1 MQPGCTGLRAPCLH
15 LLAARDPDSGSS
27 AIQSSNNVIS
37 HSKRAASVALMVGFG
52 GAGSIFATT
61 TFREQDSPRYVP
73 GLWATVGCQLLL
85 LALLL
90 LTSVHYYRVNRIVR
104 HGGPPV
110 EGQQGFRYTL

>member
-1 MQPGCTGLRAPCLH
+1 
-15 LLAARDPDSGSS
+15 
-27 AIQSSNNVIS
+27 
-37 HSKRAASVALMVGFG
+37 MVGFG